1 MKHTSNQILEFTIIY
16 NQYKGYI
23 FNYVSKMLNDKTL
36 CEDVVQTVFLKFY
49 ENVDFI
55 RDKESTKSW
64 LFTTARNE
72 VFSIYRKKKV
82 RKIVHPV
89 EDEEEF
95 RVNENS
101 ITEDYE
107 MKEIKEL
114 LQIELDDLPDEQRE
128 VYLLKEYGQL
138 SYKEL
143 SDTLGIDEGLVKSR
157 LYKTRQ
163 KLINRL
169 SKVLK

>member
-1 MKHTSNQILEFTIIY
+1 
-16 NQYKGYI
+16 
-23 FNYVSKMLNDKTL
+23 MLNDKTL

-49 ENVDFI
+49 ENVYFI

-95 RVNENS
+95 SVNENS

-128 VYLLKEYGQL
+128 IYLLKEFGQL
-138 SYKEL
+138 SYKEI